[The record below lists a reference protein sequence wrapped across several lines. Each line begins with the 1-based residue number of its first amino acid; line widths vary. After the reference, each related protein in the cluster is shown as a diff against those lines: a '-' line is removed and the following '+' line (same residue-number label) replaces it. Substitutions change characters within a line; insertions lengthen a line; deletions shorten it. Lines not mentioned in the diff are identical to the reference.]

1 MSTRKGG
8 ETGVTGPR
16 DPGERLLMEVGR
28 QIGGRFSTAVVLF
41 HSAVAARVGLN
52 VTDYKCADILFRAGP
67 MHPGRL
73 AELTGMST
81 AATAQVLAR
90 LERAGLIRREP
101 DPTDRRR
108 TVVHPMTDSDTY
120 RELSRVFADFGGRVA
135 AVMSR
140 YDEAALRVIAD
151 FVTEM
156 TETLETEAIRLRTR
170 AAHGDPPA
178 QGREPGEPRR

>member
-1 MSTRKGG
+1 
-8 ETGVTGPR
+8 VTNP
-16 DPGERLLMEVGR
+16 DQRLLMEVGR
-28 QIGGRFSTAVVLF
+28 EVGGRFSTAVVLF

-52 VTDYKCADILFRAGP
+52 VTDYKCADILFRTGP
-67 MHPGRL
+67 THPGHL

-108 TVVHPMTDSDTY
+108 TVVHPITDSDTY
-120 RELSRVFADFGGRVA
+120 RELSRIFADFGTRVA

-151 FVTEM
+151 FVANM
-156 TETLETEAIRLRTR
+156 TETLETEAVRLRTR
-170 AAHGDPPA
+170 TVHEDPPM
-178 QGREPGEPRR
+178 RRR